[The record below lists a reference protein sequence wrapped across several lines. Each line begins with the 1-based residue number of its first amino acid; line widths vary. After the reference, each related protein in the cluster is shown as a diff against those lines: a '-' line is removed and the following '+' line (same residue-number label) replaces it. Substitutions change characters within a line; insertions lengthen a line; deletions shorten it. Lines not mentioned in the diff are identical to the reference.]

1 MPQRYHG
8 IFHTVNPG
16 EFNLVLI
23 IELGNEQ
30 GLLGIWLE
38 GLLYGKLC
46 ILTSTLDK
54 DVQLFSGPGLYSGIF
69 AMYLQYQ
76 WESKK
81 GTKILFYAVCLL
93 YALGTATIVTDMVTF
108 IVFVSN
114 NSICKK
120 KKKLFF

>member
-1 MPQRYHG
+1 MDS
-8 IFHTVNPG
+8 IV
-16 EFNLVLI
+16 
-23 IELGNEQ
+23 NEQ

-54 DVQLFSGPGLYSGIF
+54 DVQFFSGLGLYSGIF

-93 YALGTATIVTDMVTF
+93 YALGTATIVTDLVTF
-108 IVFVSN
+108 IVFVSK

-120 KKKLFF
+120 KKKPFF